1 LQYTCRCNTRALA
14 VHVLLQ
20 YTCSCSTRAVAVHVL
35 LQYTCRCN
43 TRALAVHVLLQY
55 TCRCN
60 TRALA
65 VHVLLQCTCCCN
77 LPNLTAF
84 SAAVMRSKSIKARLI
99 FKIKG
104 IICCVCPSRSFTL
117 FLRGFWKVIKGK
129 IVE

>member
-1 LQYTCRCNTRALA
+1 MPRCIPAGGLTQIMLQCTCC
-14 VHVLLQ
+14 
-20 YTCSCSTRAVAVHVL
+20 CSTRAVAIHVL
-35 LQYTCRCN
+35 LQYTCRCI